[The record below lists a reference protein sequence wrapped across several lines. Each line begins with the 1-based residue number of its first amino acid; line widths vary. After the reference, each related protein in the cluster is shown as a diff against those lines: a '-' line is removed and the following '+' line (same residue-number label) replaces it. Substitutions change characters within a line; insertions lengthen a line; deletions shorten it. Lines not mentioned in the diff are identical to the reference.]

1 LINKG
6 FDDFLKKLKVF
17 KKNMNLTVL
26 AIPGLIWF
34 IIFCYLPMI
43 GIVFAFKSFQI
54 SGSFFES
61 LINSPWVGLDNFK
74 FIFSGNDA
82 AIMIRN
88 TLGYNLI
95 GIVLSTVLPII
106 LAILLSELTNKF
118 MSKFYQT
125 LMFFPY
131 FLSWVI
137 VSYFVLA
144 FLHPSLG
151 LVNHVITSMG
161 GQSIDFYSSTKQW
174 PYLLVFLSCW
184 KNMGY
189 NIVMY
194 LAAII
199 GIDRTYYE
207 AASLDGATKLQ
218 QVFKITLPCLKQLI
232 IVLVLL
238 SLGTIFCSDF
248 GLFYQVPM
256 NSGALYDV
264 TQTVDTYVYRTFKVV
279 GDIGMST
286 AASTLQSVVGMIVM
300 VAANFIISKI
310 DKESALF

>member
-1 LINKG
+1 M
-6 FDDFLKKLKVF
+6 KKLNKF
-17 KKNMNLTVL
+17 IKNLDLTVL
-26 AIPGLIWF
+26 AIPGFIWF
-34 IIFCYLPMI
+34 AVFCYLPMI
-43 GIVFAFKSFQI
+43 GIILAFKNYQI
-54 SGSFFES
+54 SGNFFDS
-61 LINSPWVGLDNFK
+61 LINSPWVGLNNFK
-74 FIFSGNDA
+74 FIFAGNDA
-82 AIMIRN
+82 INMIRN

-95 GIVLSTVLPII
+95 GIVLNTVFPII
-106 LAILLSELTNKF
+106 FAILLNELTNKF

-151 LVNHVITSMG
+151 LANHVIASLG
-161 GQSIDFYSSTKQW
+161 GQQIDFYSNAKVW
-174 PYLLVFLSCW
+174 PPLLVFLSCW

-189 NIVMY
+189 NIVLY

-199 GIDRTYYE
+199 GIDKTYYE

-218 QVFKITLPCLKQLI
+218 QAFKITLPCLKQLI
-232 IVLVLL
+232 IILVLL

-256 NSGALYDV
+256 NSGSLYDV
-264 TQTVDTYVYRTFKVV
+264 TQTIDTYVYRTFKVV

-286 AASTLQSVVGMIVM
+286 AASTLQSVIGLIVM
-300 VAANFIISKI
+300 VSANFVIRKI

>member
-1 LINKG
+1 
-6 FDDFLKKLKVF
+6 LKKLNKF
-17 KKNMNLTVL
+17 IKNLDLTVL
-26 AIPGLIWF
+26 AIPGFIWF
-34 IIFCYLPMI
+34 AVFCYLPMI
-43 GIVFAFKSFQI
+43 GIILAFKNYQI
-54 SGSFFES
+54 SGNFFES
-61 LINSPWVGLDNFK
+61 LINSPWVGLNNFK
-74 FIFSGNDA
+74 FIFAGNDA
-82 AIMIRN
+82 INMIRN

-106 LAILLSELTNKF
+106 FAILLNELTNKF

-151 LVNHVITSMG
+151 LANHVIASLC
-161 GQSIDFYSSTKQW
+161 GQQIDFYSNAKVW
-174 PYLLVFLSCW
+174 PPLLVFLSCW

-189 NIVMY
+189 NIVLY

-199 GIDRTYYE
+199 GIDKTYYE
-207 AASLDGATKLQ
+207 AAALDGATKLQ
-218 QVFKITLPCLKQLI
+218 QAFKITLPCLKQLI
-232 IVLVLL
+232 IILVLL

-256 NSGALYDV
+256 NSGSLYDV
-264 TQTVDTYVYRTFKVV
+264 TQTIDTYVYRTFKVV

-286 AASTLQSVVGMIVM
+286 AASTLQSVIGLIVM
-300 VAANFIISKI
+300 VSANFVIRKI